1 MKPVRFAAIAVA
13 LFTIS
18 STSFAATEISK
29 NESSGLKNL
38 GNINV
43 IQNMEDIHENDI
55 SRKADAAGAD
65 YYVINTA
72 GSIGN
77 GSNSIISA
85 TIFAKN
91 K

>member
-1 MKPVRFAAIAVA
+1 MKPVRFVAIAVA

-18 STSFAATEISK
+18 STSFAATEISQHD
-29 NESSGLKNL
+29 SAGLKNM

-43 IQNMEDIHENDI
+43 IQNMEDIHENEI

-77 GSNSIISA
+77 GSNSIVSA
-85 TIFAKN
+85 TIFAK